1 MQILCIGTII
11 AATITYQKLMDI
23 EHDANLTSMIDNELL
38 LKTKATA
45 AVAIA
50 AGVIMI
56 PEGIGM
62 IIVLTVLHLIQNMNV
77 SGILDMLASTL
88 VCVCM
93 SIVLQW
99 SPSIMAIIGTKCLA
113 IIEGRP
119 QIRGFGFVNTISM
132 QWGPR

>member
-62 IIVLTVLHLIQNMNV
+62 IVILTVLHLIQNMNV
-77 SGILDMLASTL
+77 SGILDMLINTL
-88 VCVCM
+88 VCVC
-93 SIVLQW
+93 
-99 SPSIMAIIGTKCLA
+99 
-113 IIEGRP
+113 IERL
-119 QIRGFGFVNTISM
+119 RVM
-132 QWGPR
+132 